1 MYVHIQHPG
10 FTLIEL
16 VTTILIVGILAV
28 FAIPKFIGSD
38 SVAPQ
43 TAQHLVLTAS
53 RRAQQLAMNKGAAAA
68 VQLITDNTNDRI
80 RISYTDGGLQSIDF
94 NIPESIPMNGGIDQ
108 TFNYD
113 VLGNASPA
121 ATISLTAGRN
131 VCIEATGY
139 ARPC

>member
-1 MYVHIQHPG
+1 MFMRTQLSG

-28 FAIPKFIGSD
+28 FAIPKFIGRS
-38 SVAPQ
+38 SVEPQ
-43 TAQHLVLTAS
+43 TAQHLVLSAA
-53 RRAQQLAMNKGAAAA
+53 RRAQQLAMNKGASAS
-68 VQLITDNTNDRI
+68 VQLNTENANNRV
-80 RISYTDGGLQSIDF
+80 RISYTDGGLQTIDYDIPVSI
-94 NIPESIPMNGGIDQ
+94 SMNGGTDQ
-108 TFNYD
+108 SFTYD

-121 ATISLTAGRN
+121 ATISLTVGRD